1 MGKATAKYERLTE
14 ALRRAI
20 TAAELAVAENPE
32 DGGTCNFDSPALLLP
47 RWNEKRVEEAAK
59 KAGRGC
65 FKWDCC
71 GAKYFVFPLRV
82 GGQGNSRTLAAETAK
97 DSLAAEGYHA
107 NVYYQMD

>member
-1 MGKATAKYERLTE
+1 MAKATAKYERLTE

-59 KAGRGC
+59 KAGCGC

-71 GAKYFVFPLRV
+71 GTGYFVFPIRV

-107 NVYYQMD
+107 SVYYQMD